1 MVFWNKVQG
10 SVQYFPEVGAT
21 QKVGAGAPYKWTK
34 FSGKKSARKW
44 KKFDYLDLPLHLK
57 LSVMPSRTTSL
68 IAWISN
74 PIINFIMFSW
84 RHSIT

>member
-34 FSGKKSARKW
+34 FSGKK
-44 KKFDYLDLPLHLK
+44 LHENEKNL
-57 LSVMPSRTTSL
+57 T
-68 IAWISN
+68 I
-74 PIINFIMFSW
+74 
-84 RHSIT
+84 